1 MRVGLS
7 FRFYASSIA
16 DPIFVADFF
25 GVAWTET
32 TKVAI
37 ETPNCIQGDEINSPT
52 IHNAPF
58 YCLPR
63 SKQRWSMAVESA
75 FLHVII
81 SLAMLLFAAKMMA
94 ELFHRIKLPIVLGEL
109 LAGIIVGPF
118 ALGALPL
125 VNGEPLVVLDETV
138 RHIGEIAAIVILFI
152 AGLEITPREFLKG
165 GAAAFTVGS
174 LGVIVP
180 FFVGYYAFSA
190 FGVEALQS
198 ILIATALTATS
209 IAISIQ
215 VLTELGKMQSK
226 EARLILGA
234 AIVDDILAIAALSVV
249 VTMVQTGNTEP
260 AILDITLLIMQVLG
274 TFAAILIVSV
284 LVIPRILHTERLWKS
299 KGSLEGIVTAAF
311 FAAAGI
317 AAFVGLSPIVGAF
330 AIGMAVASTRLIK
343 QVHEYVDKLQII
355 FAPLFF
361 AIIGAQVDLR
371 GVNLDVLYLAG
382 IMIGVAVVTKLIGTG
397 LPSLIF
403 LKERSRSM
411 RVGIGMISRGEVGL
425 IVAGVG
431 VSSGALS
438 NDVYTTVIIMVAV
451 TTIITPIWLK
461 FAYRKEPS
469 GTTSSSLAGKEHA

>member
-1 MRVGLS
+1 ME
-7 FRFYASSIA
+7 A
-16 DPIFVADFF
+16 
-25 GVAWTET
+25 
-32 TKVAI
+32 
-37 ETPNCIQGDEINSPT
+37 
-52 IHNAPF
+52 
-58 YCLPR
+58 
-63 SKQRWSMAVESA
+63 ESA

-81 SLAMLLFAAKMMA
+81 SLGILLFAAKLMA
-94 ELFHRIKLPIVLGEL
+94 ELFHKVKLPIVLGEL

-125 VNGEPLVVLDETV
+125 IDGEPLVVLDETV
-138 RHIGEIAAIVILFI
+138 RHVGEIAAVVILFI
-152 AGLEITPREFLKG
+152 AGLEITPREFLRG

-174 LGVIVP
+174 IGVLVP
-180 FFVGYYAFSA
+180 FFVGYYAFTA
-190 FGVEALQS
+190 FGIEALQS

-234 AIVDDILAIAALSVV
+234 AIVDDILAIAVLSVV
-249 VTMVQTGNTEP
+249 ATMVQTGNTEP
-260 AILDITLLIMQVLG
+260 AILDIMFLIMQVLG
-274 TFAAILIVSV
+274 TFATILIVSV

-317 AAFVGLSPIVGAF
+317 AAILGLSPIVGAF
-330 AIGMAVASTRLIK
+330 AIGMAVASTRIIK

-371 GVNLDVLYLAG
+371 GVNLDVLFVAG
-382 IMIGVAVVTKLIGTG
+382 IMIAVAVVTKLIGTG
-397 LPSLIF
+397 LPSIIF
-403 LKERSRSM
+403 LKDRSKAM
-411 RVGIGMISRGEVGL
+411 RVGIGMVSRGEVGL

-438 NDVYTTVIIMVAV
+438 NDIYTAVIIMVAA

-461 FAYRKEPS
+461 ISYKNEPLEPAAS
-469 GTTSSSLAGKEHA
+469 TTTTGPIH

>member
-1 MRVGLS
+1 M
-7 FRFYASSIA
+7 
-16 DPIFVADFF
+16 VA
-25 GVAWTET
+25 A
-32 TKVAI
+32 
-37 ETPNCIQGDEINSPT
+37 
-52 IHNAPF
+52 
-58 YCLPR
+58 
-63 SKQRWSMAVESA
+63 ESA

-81 SLAMLLFAAKMMA
+81 SLGVLLLAAKLMA
-94 ELFHRIKLPIVLGEL
+94 ELFHRVKLPIVLGEL

-118 ALGALPL
+118 AIGGLFFFE
-125 VNGEPLVVLDETV
+125 GESLVVLDETV

-152 AGLEITPREFLKG
+152 AGLEITPREFLRG

-180 FFVGYYAFSA
+180 FFVGYYAFTA
-190 FGVEALQS
+190 FGIEVLQS

-215 VLTELGKMQSK
+215 VLTELGRMQSK

-260 AILDITLLIMQVLG
+260 AILDIVLLIMQVLG
-274 TFAAILIVSV
+274 AFAAILVVSV

-330 AIGMAVASTRLIK
+330 AIGMAVASTRIIK

-371 GVNLDVLYLAG
+371 GVNVNVLYLTGLLVA
-382 IMIGVAVVTKLIGTG
+382 VAVVTKLVGTG
-397 LPSLIF
+397 LPALIF
-403 LKERSRSM
+403 LKNRSRSM

-431 VSSGALS
+431 VSSGALT
-438 NDVYTTVIIMVAV
+438 NDIYTTIIIMVAV

-461 FAYRKEPS
+461 IAYKNQPS
-469 GTTSSSLAGKEHA
+469 ESASLPKTDSH

>member
-1 MRVGLS
+1 
-7 FRFYASSIA
+7 
-16 DPIFVADFF
+16 
-25 GVAWTET
+25 
-32 TKVAI
+32 
-37 ETPNCIQGDEINSPT
+37 
-52 IHNAPF
+52 
-58 YCLPR
+58 
-63 SKQRWSMAVESA
+63 MAAESA

-81 SLAMLLFAAKMMA
+81 SLGVLLLAAKLMA
-94 ELFHRIKLPIVLGEL
+94 ELFHRVRLPVVLGEL

-118 ALGALPL
+118 AVGGLFLFE
-125 VNGEPLVVLDETV
+125 GEPLVVLDETV

-152 AGLEITPREFLKG
+152 AGLEITPREFLRG

-180 FFVGYYAFSA
+180 FFVGYYVFSA
-190 FGVEALQS
+190 FGIAALQS

-215 VLTELGKMQSK
+215 VLTELGRMQSK

-260 AILDITLLIMQVLG
+260 AIMDIMLLIMQVLG

-284 LVIPRILHTERLWKS
+284 LVIPRIVHTERLWKS

-330 AIGMAVASTRLIK
+330 AIGMAVASTRIIK

-371 GVNLDVLYLAG
+371 GVNLDVLFLAG
-382 IMIGVAVVTKLIGTG
+382 ILVAVAVVTKLVGTG
-397 LPSLIF
+397 LPALMF
-403 LKERSRSM
+403 LKDKSKSM

-431 VSSGALS
+431 VSSGALT
-438 NDVYTTVIIMVAV
+438 NDIYTTIIIMVAA
-451 TTIITPIWLK
+451 TTIVTPIWLK
-461 FAYRKEPS
+461 VAYRKDPPEPNKS
-469 GTTSSSLAGKEHA
+469 ANEIQT